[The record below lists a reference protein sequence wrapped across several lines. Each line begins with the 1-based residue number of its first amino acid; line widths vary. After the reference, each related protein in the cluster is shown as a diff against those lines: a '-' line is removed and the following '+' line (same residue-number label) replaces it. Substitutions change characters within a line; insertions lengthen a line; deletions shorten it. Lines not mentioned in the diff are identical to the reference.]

1 MQINMTGFLH
11 GKNAREF
18 MGELWSRLAAAQAS
32 KGGVHPDLLD
42 KKKEEIRI
50 KLAVS

>member
-1 MQINMTGFLH
+1 MTGFLH

-18 MGELWSRLAAAQAS
+18 MGELWTRLAIAQAS

-42 KKKEEIRI
+42 KKKEEIRT